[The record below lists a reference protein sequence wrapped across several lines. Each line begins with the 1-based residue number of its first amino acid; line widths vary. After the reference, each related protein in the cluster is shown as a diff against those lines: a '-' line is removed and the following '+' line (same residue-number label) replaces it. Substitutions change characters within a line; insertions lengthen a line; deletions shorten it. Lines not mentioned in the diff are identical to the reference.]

1 MERKYHINSSTMKSL
16 LLKSHAT
23 ARTTIE
29 QVFELDP
36 VPSEQASGDCGCD
49 GKGVRKTQ
57 TEEGT
62 HYSVDEK

>member
-1 MERKYHINSSTMKSL
+1 MKSL

-36 VPSEQASGDCGCD
+36 APSEQVSGDCGCD
-49 GKGVRKTQ
+49 GKKVGKTQ

>member
-1 MERKYHINSSTMKSL
+1 MERKSHIGGLTMKSL

-36 VPSEQASGDCGCD
+36 APSEQISGDCGCD
-49 GKGVRKTQ
+49 GKRVRKTE

>member
-1 MERKYHINSSTMKSL
+1 MERKYHIKGLTMKSL

-36 VPSEQASGDCGCD
+36 APSEQVSGDCGCD
-49 GKGVRKTQ
+49 EKRVGKTQ

>member
-1 MERKYHINSSTMKSL
+1 MERKSHIGGLTMKSL

-36 VPSEQASGDCGCD
+36 APSEQISGDCGCD
-49 GKGVRKTQ
+49 GKRVGKTE